1 MTGAAV
7 RCAACAVRALRI
19 SEGCSA
25 AQQATRQDTSRRR
38 AMATAGVVE
47 TAELADLACGDG
59 IFSQRGREVRS

>member
-25 AQQATRQDTSRRR
+25 AQQATRQDTTRRR

-47 TAELADLACGDG
+47 TAELADLACGRD
-59 IFSQRGREVRS
+59 IQPTKLS